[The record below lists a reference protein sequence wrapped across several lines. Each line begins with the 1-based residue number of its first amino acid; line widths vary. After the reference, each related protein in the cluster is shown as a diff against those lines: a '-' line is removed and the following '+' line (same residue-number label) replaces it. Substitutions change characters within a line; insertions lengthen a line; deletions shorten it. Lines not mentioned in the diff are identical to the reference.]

1 MEISEGKE
9 SVLAAIRGF
18 LHEVEDGSRKLVVIS
33 VKDDDLSVSLLNV
46 AFVESIH
53 MLRFAYLEAVEKV
66 EAALEYVEKVQH

>member
-1 MEISEGKE
+1 MEICHGKKAA
-9 SVLAAIRGF
+9 LAAVRDF

-46 AFVESIH
+46 AFMESIH

-66 EAALEYVEKVQH
+66 EAALDHIDKVQH